1 MRENK
6 KTAGHLMAL
15 FTVVVWGTTFIST
28 KVLLREFTP
37 IEILLFRFLIGFAAL
52 CLVDHKRLKTKKES
66 HELLFVAAGIS
77 GVTLYFLL
85 ENIALTFTYASNV
98 GVIVAAAPFC
108 TAILGFIFL
117 RDEKLKVGFLVGF
130 VISIA
135 GIVLLSFNGQK
146 SFHLNPRGDVLALL
160 AAVVWACYSVL
171 IKKISSYGYQTIQI
185 TRHVFFYGILFM
197 LPALFFMDFRWQFS
211 RFKDPVLL
219 ANILFLGLCA
229 SALCFVTWNLAV
241 KIVGAVKTSV
251 YLYLVPVVTIAASVL
266 VLHEKISVV
275 SVLGTVMVL
284 MGLVLSDRG
293 KTAEKNN

>member
-52 CLVDHKRLKTKKES
+52 CLVDHKRLKTKKKS

-130 VISIA
+130 VISIG
-135 GIVLLSFNGQK
+135 GIILLSFNGQK
-146 SFHLNPRGDVLALL
+146 SFHLNPKGDVLALL

-171 IKKISSYGYQTIQI
+171 IKKISGYGYQTIQI

-197 LPALFFMDFRWQFS
+197 LPALCFMDFHWQFS
-211 RFKDPVLL
+211 RFKNPVLL

-241 KIVGAVKTSV
+241 KIVG
-251 YLYLVPVVTIAASVL
+251 L
-266 VLHEKISVV
+266 
-275 SVLGTVMVL
+275 
-284 MGLVLSDRG
+284 
-293 KTAEKNN
+293 

>member
-1 MRENK
+1 M
-6 KTAGHLMAL
+6 
-15 FTVVVWGTTFIST
+15 
-28 KVLLREFTP
+28 
-37 IEILLFRFLIGFAAL
+37 
-52 CLVDHKRLKTKKES
+52 
-66 HELLFVAAGIS
+66 
-77 GVTLYFLL
+77 
-85 ENIALTFTYASNV
+85 
-98 GVIVAAAPFC
+98 
-108 TAILGFIFL
+108 
-117 RDEKLKVGFLVGF
+117 GF

-171 IKKISSYGYQTIQI
+171 IKKISSYGYSDHSDHQALCSSTAFFLCCLPCSLWISAGSSPDLKIRCCWQI
-185 TRHVFFYGILFM
+185 FYFWGC
-197 LPALFFMDFRWQFS
+197 
-211 RFKDPVLL
+211 VL
-219 ANILFLGLCA
+219 C
-229 SALCFVTWNLAV
+229 LCFVTWNLAV

>member
-1 MRENK
+1 
-6 KTAGHLMAL
+6 MAL
-15 FTVVVWGTTFIST
+15 FTVAMWGTTFIST

-52 CLVDHKRLKTKKES
+52 CLVNHRRLRIKERS

-77 GVTLYFLL
+77 G
-85 ENIALTFTYASNV
+85 
-98 GVIVAAAPFC
+98 
-108 TAILGFIFL
+108 AILGFIFL
-117 RDEKLKVGFLVGF
+117 RNEKLKMGFFVGF

-251 YLYLVPVVTIAASVL
+251 YLYLVPVVTIAALVL

-275 SVLGTVMVL
+275 SVLGIVMVL

-293 KTAEKNN
+293 KTAEKIN

>member
-1 MRENK
+1 
-6 KTAGHLMAL
+6 MAL
-15 FTVVVWGTTFIST
+15 FTVAVWGTTFIST

-52 CLVDHKRLKTKKES
+52 CLVNHRRLRIKERS

-77 GVTLYFLL
+77 GVTLYFLM
-85 ENIALTFTYASNV
+85 ENIALTYTYASNV
-98 GVIVAAAPFC
+98 GVIVATAPFC

-117 RDEKLKVGFLVGF
+117 RDEKLKMGFFVGF

-185 TRHVFFYGILFM
+185 HQACVLLRHSFY
-197 LPALFFMDFRWQFS
+197 AAC
-211 RFKDPVLL
+211 PVLYGFPL
-219 ANILFLGLCA
+219 AVLQILKIRCCWQIFYFLGLCA